1 MARVL
6 PVIVLIVVTIY
17 CLVEVAQ
24 SDPERVR
31 HAPRWLW
38 AVAILVLP
46 GVGAAAWLFAGRPAS
61 QTQRPKQRRPVAPDD
76 DPDFLRKL
84 RGL

>member
-6 PVIVLIVVTIY
+6 PVIVLIVVSIY

-24 SDPERVR
+24 AEPERVR

-38 AVAILVLP
+38 AVAIILLP
-46 GVGAAAWLFAGRPAS
+46 GIGAIAWLFAGRPLS
-61 QTQRPKQRRPVAPDD
+61 QTPRPKRRPIAPDD
-76 DPDFLRKL
+76 DTDFLRKL